1 MIGDVCFAQWSVI
14 RGLASRDVNVNR
26 RRAGL
31 GLVENA
37 ENARRPSASRFER
50 PTKTVFTGK
59 RPSRLVEGNELEVGQ
74 SEHFPARSGSRPT
87 PSPGSSRGRS
97 AMALE
102 TPPHV
107 GRRPGSLRA
116 SDGASSSGVKSASP
130 EVSAAESMRAVAARL
145 EKHTATLRSAMD
157 QTSRLDDGSAS
168 GASAEGAV
176 AVAAARALDADAAS
190 SSSEE
195 DALDAA
201 AHETRLRSYRTADA
215 HIKKAAAKIAG
226 HKKWYADRANAHKK
240 ATESCASALDELRL
254 ASMVLQRRHDED
266 SVSSAGA
273 ARTTSRGAS
282 ETKNNDDNVQNASS
296 FVDSAF
302 FSAQSVVV
310 DALVATARKL
320 RVDADK
326 IAAREL
332 EVQTRIARAERR
344 RDDAVAEARAER
356 VARETAPVKI
366 IVKRVPPASFFA
378 SKKTFSSSR
387 PSSGETKSSSSA
399 KTKKEEKRDPL
410 REAAR
415 ATLSRN
421 AESVATLKKEKKK
434 RDDEKNDAPKPVDPN
449 PELVDA
455 LRAATEARDDLE
467 RRLRETQKRL
477 ETQTRALEVSL
488 GDAAERAEASESRA
502 RSAAE
507 EGARWRALYVA
518 MRDDLHRGVGADEA
532 EALRASLRR
541 AEDAHRRELTLLG
554 AEHGNQ
560 CASLRRALAD
570 TERERVSAA
579 SAVDASRRA
588 ATRAEEALVAERESR
603 REAEVLK
610 RRSDGELR
618 RVSKRCEAL
627 EADVESLKKSLEET
641 ERASRDLRKAIYEE
655 RDATREA
662 DLNKTRDDASRD
674 VDWRVESLEGKLLS
688 ALESAKREKT
698 RADDAERALDDAR
711 RRAVEQQARMAEAA
725 RARKRPD
732 AE

>member
-1 MIGDVCFAQWSVI
+1 
-14 RGLASRDVNVNR
+14 
-26 RRAGL
+26 
-31 GLVENA
+31 
-37 ENARRPSASRFER
+37 
-50 PTKTVFTGK
+50 
-59 RPSRLVEGNELEVGQ
+59 
-74 SEHFPARSGSRPT
+74 
-87 PSPGSSRGRS
+87 
-97 AMALE
+97 MALE

-116 SDGASSSGVKSASP
+116 SDGASSSGVKSASS

-145 EKHTATLRSAMD
+145 EKHTAALRSAMD
-157 QTSRLDDGSAS
+157 QTSRLDDGSAATR
-168 GASAEGAV
+168 ASAEGAV
-176 AVAAARALDADAAS
+176 AVAAARALDADAADAAS

-201 AHETRLRSYRTADA
+201 ASQKETRLRSYRTADA

-226 HKKWYADRANAHKK
+226 HRKWYADRANAHKK

-282 ETKNNDDNVQNASS
+282 ETKKNDDNVQNASS

-434 RDDEKNDAPKPVDPN
+434 RDDDDAPKPVDPN

-467 RRLRETQKRL
+467 RRFRETQKRL
-477 ETQTRALEVSL
+477 ETQTRALDVSL

>member
-1 MIGDVCFAQWSVI
+1 M
-14 RGLASRDVNVNR
+14 
-26 RRAGL
+26 
-31 GLVENA
+31 
-37 ENARRPSASRFER
+37 
-50 PTKTVFTGK
+50 
-59 RPSRLVEGNELEVGQ
+59 
-74 SEHFPARSGSRPT
+74 
-87 PSPGSSRGRS
+87 
-97 AMALE
+97 
-102 TPPHV
+102 
-107 GRRPGSLRA
+107 
-116 SDGASSSGVKSASP
+116 
-130 EVSAAESMRAVAARL
+130 
-145 EKHTATLRSAMD
+145 
-157 QTSRLDDGSAS
+157 
-168 GASAEGAV
+168 
-176 AVAAARALDADAAS
+176 
-190 SSSEE
+190 
-195 DALDAA
+195 
-201 AHETRLRSYRTADA
+201 
-215 HIKKAAAKIAG
+215 
-226 HKKWYADRANAHKK
+226 
-240 ATESCASALDELRL
+240 
-254 ASMVLQRRHDED
+254 
-266 SVSSAGA
+266 
-273 ARTTSRGAS
+273 
-282 ETKNNDDNVQNASS
+282 
-296 FVDSAF
+296 
-302 FSAQSVVV
+302 
-310 DALVATARKL
+310 ATARKL

-434 RDDEKNDAPKPVDPN
+434 RDDDDAPKPVDPN

-725 RARKRPD
+725 RARKRSD

>member
-1 MIGDVCFAQWSVI
+1 
-14 RGLASRDVNVNR
+14 
-26 RRAGL
+26 
-31 GLVENA
+31 
-37 ENARRPSASRFER
+37 
-50 PTKTVFTGK
+50 
-59 RPSRLVEGNELEVGQ
+59 
-74 SEHFPARSGSRPT
+74 
-87 PSPGSSRGRS
+87 
-97 AMALE
+97 MALE
-102 TPPHV
+102 TSPHV

-116 SDGASSSGVKSASP
+116 SVGASSSGVKSASS

-145 EKHTATLRSAMD
+145 EKHTAALRSAMD

-168 GASAEGAV
+168 GASAKGAV
-176 AVAAARALDADAAS
+176 AVAAARALDAAS
-190 SSSEE
+190 SSSDD
-195 DALDAA
+195 DAFDAA
-201 AHETRLRSYRTADA
+201 AHETRLRSYRTADV

-226 HKKWYADRANAHKK
+226 HKKWYADRANSHKK
-240 ATESCASALDELRL
+240 ATESCASALEELKL

-266 SVSSAGA
+266 SVSSAAA
-273 ARTTSRGAS
+273 ARTRSRGAS
-282 ETKNNDDNVQNASS
+282 ETTKNDDDVQNAS
-296 FVDSAF
+296 
-302 FSAQSVVV
+302 SVVV

-332 EVQTRIARAERR
+332 DVQTQIARAERR

-366 IVKRVPPASFFA
+366 IVKRVPPASFAPSFVKKTF
-378 SKKTFSSSR
+378 SKKTFSKTSV
-387 PSSGETKSSSSA
+387 PSVGETKSTKRNPASA
-399 KTKKEEKRDPL
+399 KDTMKEKRDPL

-421 AESVATLKKEKKK
+421 AASVATMKRVSDEEKEKKK
-434 RDDEKNDAPKPVDPN
+434 RDDETSDDEKQKPVDPN
-449 PELVDA
+449 PSLVDA

-467 RRLRETQKRL
+467 FRLRETQKRF
-477 ETQTRALEVSL
+477 ENQTHKLEVSL
-488 GDAAERAEASESRA
+488 GALAERAETSESNA
-502 RSAAE
+502 RLAAE

-518 MRDDLHRGVGADEA
+518 QRDDLHRGVGADEA
-532 EALRASLRR
+532 EALRCSLRR
-541 AEDAHRRELTLLG
+541 AEDAHRRELSLLG

-570 TERERVSAA
+570 TERERVSFA

-588 ATRAEEALVAERESR
+588 ATKAEEALAAEKELR
-603 REAEVLK
+603 RECEVLK
-610 RRSDGELR
+610 RRSDVELR

-627 EADVESLKKSLEET
+627 EADVGSLKKALEET
-641 ERASRDLRKAIYEE
+641 ERASRDLLKAETDA
-655 RDATREA
+655 RLRATREA
-662 DLNKTRDDASRD
+662 DLKKTRDEASRD
-674 VDWRVESLEGKLLS
+674 VEWRVESLEVKLSS

-725 RARKRPD
+725 RARKGPD

>member
-1 MIGDVCFAQWSVI
+1 
-14 RGLASRDVNVNR
+14 
-26 RRAGL
+26 
-31 GLVENA
+31 
-37 ENARRPSASRFER
+37 
-50 PTKTVFTGK
+50 
-59 RPSRLVEGNELEVGQ
+59 
-74 SEHFPARSGSRPT
+74 
-87 PSPGSSRGRS
+87 
-97 AMALE
+97 MALE
-102 TPPHV
+102 TSPHV

-116 SDGASSSGVKSASP
+116 SVGASSSGVKSASS

-145 EKHTATLRSAMD
+145 EKHTAALRSAMD

-168 GASAEGAV
+168 GASAKGAV
-176 AVAAARALDADAAS
+176 AVAAARALDAAS
-190 SSSEE
+190 SSSDD
-195 DALDAA
+195 DAFDAA
-201 AHETRLRSYRTADA
+201 AHETRLRSYRTADV

-226 HKKWYADRANAHKK
+226 HKKWYADRANSHKK
-240 ATESCASALDELRL
+240 ATESCASALEELRL

-266 SVSSAGA
+266 SVSSAAA
-273 ARTTSRGAS
+273 ARTRSRGAS
-282 ETKNNDDNVQNASS
+282 ETTKNDDDVQNAS
-296 FVDSAF
+296 
-302 FSAQSVVV
+302 SVVV

-366 IVKRVPPASFFA
+366 IVKRVPPASFAPSFV
-378 SKKTFSSSR
+378 KKTFSKARSKTSV
-387 PSSGETKSSSSA
+387 PSVGETKRNPASA
-399 KTKKEEKRDPL
+399 KDMMEEKRDPL

-421 AESVATLKKEKKK
+421 AASVAAMKRVSDEEKKK
-434 RDDEKNDAPKPVDPN
+434 RDDETSDDEKPKPVDPN
-449 PELVDA
+449 PSLVDA

-467 RRLRETQKRL
+467 FRLRETQKRF
-477 ETQTRALEVSL
+477 ENQTQKLEVSL
-488 GDAAERAEASESRA
+488 GALAERAETSESNA
-502 RSAAE
+502 RLAAE

-518 MRDDLHRGVGADEA
+518 QRDDLHRGVGADEA
-532 EALRASLRR
+532 EALRCSLRR
-541 AEDAHRRELTLLG
+541 AEDAHRRELSLLG

-570 TERERVSAA
+570 TERERVSFA

-588 ATRAEEALVAERESR
+588 ATKAEEALAAEKELR
-603 REAEVLK
+603 RECEVLK
-610 RRSDGELR
+610 RRSDVELR

-627 EADVESLKKSLEET
+627 EADVGSLKKALEET
-641 ERASRDLRKAIYEE
+641 ERASRDLLKAETDA
-655 RDATREA
+655 RLRATREA
-662 DLNKTRDDASRD
+662 DLKKTRDEASRD
-674 VDWRVESLEGKLLS
+674 VEWRVESLEVKLSS
-688 ALESAKREKT
+688 ALESAKREKA

-725 RARKRPD
+725 RARKGPD